1 MTTDKQPED
10 SLQPGTRKPIGLL
23 DTDPESPASTPDEL
37 PDALKELRQATIT
50 RFRSAQVRSFI
61 EEQIEYVNLNRQVA
75 EAIQF
80 FFDENGRLPANAPIH
95 EIIAERKKIESSMRW
110 FEAICKEL
118 ANELAQ
124 IKEIEDAFLEY
135 LSSQE
140 E

>member
-1 MTTDKQPED
+1 MTNDKQPEHQ
-10 SLQPGTRKPIGLL
+10 LKAGTRKPIGLL
-23 DTDPESPASTPDEL
+23 DTDPESTTSTPDDL
-37 PDALKELRQATIT
+37 PESLKALRQATIT

-80 FFDENGRLPANAPIH
+80 FFDEKGRLPANAPIH
-95 EIIAERKKIESSMRW
+95 EIIAERKKIESSIRW

-118 ANELAQ
+118 TNELAQ
-124 IKEIEDAFLEY
+124 IKEIEDAFLDY